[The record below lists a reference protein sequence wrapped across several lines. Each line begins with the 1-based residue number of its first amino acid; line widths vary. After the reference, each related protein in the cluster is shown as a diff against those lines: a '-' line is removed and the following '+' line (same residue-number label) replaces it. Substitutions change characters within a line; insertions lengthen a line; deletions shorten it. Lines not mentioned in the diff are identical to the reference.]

1 LRCATLYWLQVP
13 EKNLS
18 LLNFSPS
25 PRLDIDQIEEDVS
38 LKSLGTVLHGTSRH
52 EVCRAD
58 GREDIEYTQNS
69 TLIPEYTPAISHFAN
84 ISRIP
89 KASFVPR
96 PGSKVFQPRVFFQF
110 LTHRNS

>member
-1 LRCATLYWLQVP
+1 M
-13 EKNLS
+13 
-18 LLNFSPS
+18 
-25 PRLDIDQIEEDVS
+25 
-38 LKSLGTVLHGTSRH
+38 KSLGTVLHGTSRH

-110 LTHRNS
+110 LTHPNS